1 MLGQRGELLQ
11 YAARPGEQVTIGV
24 LEGMQTA
31 IVEAGAQ
38 VVVNFN
44 HFFQETSGLLLPAG
58 DLTVTISRQ
67 LLDESGR
74 PLPGTVEEL
83 SPSDGR
89 VSVSVGG
96 DAGQH
101 FVNIADAVLDDSG
114 VYAIEVCSESG
125 TPEEVCQRANV
136 TLFVLDCE
144 LLKERASQSGLV
156 GNGLVGAG
164 WWERAGGSGLVGAGW
179 WEQAGGSGLVGAG
192 WWERAGGSGLV
203 GAGWL
208 EGLVGAGWWERAGEN
223 GLVGAGWW
231 ERAGGSGVVGAGW
244 WERGGGSGVVGAG
257 WWEQAGGSTPWPR
270 TPSAWCTSQASF
282 SQCFSAETSW

>member
-44 HFFQETSGLLLPAG
+44 HFFQEASGLLLPAD
-58 DLTVTISRQ
+58 DLTVTLSRQ

-144 LLKERASQSGLV
+144 LQGL
-156 GNGLVGAG
+156 LF
-164 WWERAGGSGLVGAGW
+164 
-179 WEQAGGSGLVGAG
+179 QIP
-192 WWERAGGSGLV
+192 
-203 GAGWL
+203 
-208 EGLVGAGWWERAGEN
+208 
-223 GLVGAGWW
+223 
-231 ERAGGSGVVGAGW
+231 GVRVL
-244 WERGGGSGVVGAG
+244 R
-257 WWEQAGGSTPWPR
+257 R
-270 TPSAWCTSQASF
+270 
-282 SQCFSAETSW
+282 

>member
-44 HFFQETSGLLLPAG
+44 HFFQEASGLLLPAE
-58 DLTVTISRQ
+58 DLTVTLSRQ

-74 PLPGTVEEL
+74 PLQGTVEEL

-114 VYAIEVCSESG
+114 VYTIEVCSEGG
-125 TPEEVCQRANV
+125 TPEELCQRANV

-144 LLKERASQSGLV
+144 LEGWFKVLFRKSL
-156 GNGLVGAG
+156 AG
-164 WWERAGGSGLVGAGW
+164 FFMFKVVLAIM
-179 WEQAGGSGLVGAG
+179 
-192 WWERAGGSGLV
+192 
-203 GAGWL
+203 L
-208 EGLVGAGWWERAGEN
+208 EVSIIPSFECVTLIK
-223 GLVGAGWW
+223 
-231 ERAGGSGVVGAGW
+231 
-244 WERGGGSGVVGAG
+244 
-257 WWEQAGGSTPWPR
+257 TPN
-270 TPSAWCTSQASF
+270 
-282 SQCFSAETSW
+282 

>member
-44 HFFQETSGLLLPAG
+44 HFFQETSGLLLPAE

-101 FVNIADAVLDDSG
+101 FVNIADAGFDDSG
-114 VYAIEVCSESG
+114 VYTIEVCSESG

-136 TLFVLDCE
+136 TLFVLNCE
-144 LLKERASQSGLV
+144 LLKERASES
-156 GNGLVGAG
+156 GLVGAG
-164 WWERAGGSGLVGAGW
+164 WWER
-179 WEQAGGSGLVGAG
+179 AGGSGLVGAG

-203 GAGWL
+203 GAGW
-208 EGLVGAGWWERAGEN
+208 
-223 GLVGAGWW
+223 
-231 ERAGGSGVVGAGW
+231 
-244 WERGGGSGVVGAG
+244 
-257 WWEQAGGSTPWPR
+257 
-270 TPSAWCTSQASF
+270 
-282 SQCFSAETSW
+282 

>member
-44 HFFQETSGLLLPAG
+44 HFFQEASGLLLPAE
-58 DLTVTISRQ
+58 DLTVTLSRQ
-67 LLDESGR
+67 MLNESGR

-101 FVNIADAVLDDSG
+101 FANIADAVLDDSG

-144 LLKERASQSGLV
+144 FVIVLIRHSLILLLPYPVEPEGPFSVECSSTLNSQGNLLTVFCSSSTSNIASL
-156 GNGLVGAG
+156 NCTYDNIL
-164 WWERAGGSGLVGAGW
+164 
-179 WEQAGGSGLVGAG
+179 
-192 WWERAGGSGLV
+192 
-203 GAGWL
+203 
-208 EGLVGAGWWERAGEN
+208 
-223 GLVGAGWW
+223 
-231 ERAGGSGVVGAGW
+231 
-244 WERGGGSGVVGAG
+244 
-257 WWEQAGGSTPWPR
+257 
-270 TPSAWCTSQASF
+270 PSEDCR
-282 SQCFSAETSW
+282 E